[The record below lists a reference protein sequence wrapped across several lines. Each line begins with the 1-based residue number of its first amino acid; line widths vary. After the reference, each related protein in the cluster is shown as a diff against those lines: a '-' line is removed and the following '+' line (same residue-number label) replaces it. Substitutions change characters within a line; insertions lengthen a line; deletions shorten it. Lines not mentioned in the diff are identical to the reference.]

1 MKFMPKNERIKNV
14 KEFKNIIILLFFI
27 VFLEIRN
34 KKLPKNK
41 KEKIEDSITYY
52 ETNYNRSILDFE
64 QKSKSYEYQKT
75 LIKKNG
81 KLFIDKCL
89 KKDFIVRFNYLVEKP
104 LISAIIPV
112 YNAEKTLYYSICSIQ
127 NQDITN
133 FEIILIDDF
142 STDKSFKIMKKFQ
155 DIDLRIKILK
165 NKKNMGSLFCRSI
178 GVLISK
184 GDYIF
189 GLDNDDMFLSNDI
202 FKFFVKYAQHYD
214 FDIIGFRAFKVN
226 NFKNGIKKMS
236 DLYNYTDYPKD
247 IIIHQPQ
254 LSTWIVSKN
263 GKFYIH
269 DMTIWA
275 KCIKSKIY
283 KEATIK
289 LGKKR
294 FSKFVS
300 WGEDTIANFIIF
312 NIAKSFKFIHK
323 YGIIHLEN
331 KSTASYAM
339 SKDIKLFGEI
349 FFVDILYD
357 FSKNNSDKN
366 CAVYGA
372 IMQKKILK

>member
-184 GDYIF
+184 GDY
-189 GLDNDDMFLSNDI
+189 
-202 FKFFVKYAQHYD
+202 
-214 FDIIGFRAFKVN
+214 
-226 NFKNGIKKMS
+226 
-236 DLYNYTDYPKD
+236 LYP
-247 IIIHQPQ
+247 
-254 LSTWIVSKN
+254 
-263 GKFYIH
+263 
-269 DMTIWA
+269 
-275 KCIKSKIY
+275 
-283 KEATIK
+283 
-289 LGKKR
+289 
-294 FSKFVS
+294 
-300 WGEDTIANFIIF
+300 
-312 NIAKSFKFIHK
+312 
-323 YGIIHLEN
+323 
-331 KSTASYAM
+331 
-339 SKDIKLFGEI
+339 
-349 FFVDILYD
+349 
-357 FSKNNSDKN
+357 
-366 CAVYGA
+366 
-372 IMQKKILK
+372 